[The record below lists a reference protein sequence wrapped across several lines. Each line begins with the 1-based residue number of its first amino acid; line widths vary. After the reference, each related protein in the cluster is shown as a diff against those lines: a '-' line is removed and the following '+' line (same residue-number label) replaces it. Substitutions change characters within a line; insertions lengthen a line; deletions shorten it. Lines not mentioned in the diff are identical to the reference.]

1 MSGIEASIDC
11 ALDLCDQLH
20 ELKTVVS
27 GAAGMIAATGDN
39 CSTDTVTAAA
49 WMLDQVA
56 EKIGGGVY
64 PGRFYNYEP
73 TGDDRKGTVLTAH
86 KGVRMSRVTA
96 A

>member
-56 EKIGGGVY
+56 EKIGGGCIQVDFIITNLQ
-64 PGRFYNYEP
+64 GTIEKEP
-73 TGDDRKGTVLTAH
+73 SSPLIKV
-86 KGVRMSRVTA
+86 
-96 A
+96 